1 MAGRVM
7 AAADSMTVLV
17 TGGMSLRPSM
27 ISAIVEMSWIEG
39 KVKMGVQREGVEL
52 ALLTFTLKVQEFRPM
67 SDPQQQRT
75 DWLAGGGAG
84 SSPASKPDEPVQA
97 GGDLFNSFGTI
108 STSRQERAA
117 QAAAKKEDEVRSPSL
132 ESPTR
137 R

>member
-1 MAGRVM
+1 MRV
-7 AAADSMTVLV
+7 
-17 TGGMSLRPSM
+17 
-27 ISAIVEMSWIEG
+27 W
-39 KVKMGVQREGVEL
+39 REGVEF
-52 ALLTFTLKVQEFRPM
+52 ALLTFTLNIQESRPM

-84 SSPASKPDEPVQA
+84 SSSASKPEEPVQA

-137 R
+137 I